1 MLTSTT
7 FNHVRTVDLSA
18 QFYQFLRFPAE
29 PTVNGKAQEVRLVDS
44 CIHDLVAE
52 YSPFLSL

>member
-1 MLTSTT
+1 M
-7 FNHVRTVDLSA
+7 VDLCP
-18 QFYQFLRFPAE
+18 QFNQFLRFPTE
-29 PTVNGKAQEVRLVDS
+29 PPVNSKAQEVRLVDS